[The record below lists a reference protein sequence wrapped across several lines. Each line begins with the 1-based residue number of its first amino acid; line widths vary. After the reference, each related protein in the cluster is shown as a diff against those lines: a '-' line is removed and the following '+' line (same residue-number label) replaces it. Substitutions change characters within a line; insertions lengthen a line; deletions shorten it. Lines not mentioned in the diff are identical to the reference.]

1 MFLRF
6 SSTNFFAT
14 FGGGIQ
20 VLLLSNSQGKTVIN
34 SAEQFNGVAVDAVNE
49 QIYYSTWDGKVY
61 RAKED
66 GTEISTVIEASD
78 CEHY

>member
-1 MFLRF
+1 M
-6 SSTNFFAT
+6 
-14 FGGGIQ
+14 
-20 VLLLSNSQGKTVIN
+20 LSLPNSQVKAVIN

-66 GTEISTVIEASD
+66 GTQIGTVLEASD
-78 CEHY
+78 C